1 MGKQKDRNE
10 RNHKNL
16 HQQAYERLTSM
27 QAFGESKKESIANGT
42 DRDKIFS
49 FNTYKTYW
57 KHVKYFTK
65 WVEKNYPDTKT
76 LKKARKYVNVW
87 LHERVDQGLSAWTIQ
102 TEANALGKLYGI
114 QPDDKTYF
122 RPPKRERRNIK
133 RSRGERVRDKH
144 FSRTNNADLI
154 KFCKSVGLRKAEL
167 STLKG
172 SDLVA
177 RNELQKELDEFQNLP
192 RLTVDQERYIKVL
205 KDALL
210 FDDEFFVHVR
220 PGKGKGGRERYSPIV
235 GPDVAEVVERM
246 REVDP
251 DNLVWV
257 KINSNAD
264 IHSYRSDYAARV
276 YRAHARKFSEIP
288 YDRVNRGT
296 GKKFQ
301 GDVYICRKDE
311 AKKKL
316 DKAAMRMC
324 SKALGHNRIQVVADN
339 YSHKL

>member
-1 MGKQKDRNE
+1 MGKQKNRNQKY
-10 RNHKNL
+10 HKSL
-16 HQQAYERLTSM
+16 HDQAYEKLTAM
-27 QAFGESKKESIANGT
+27 QAFGESKKATVASGT
-42 DRDKIFS
+42 DHEKIFS
-49 FNTYKTYW
+49 FNTYATYW
-57 KHVKYFTK
+57 KHVKYFLK
-65 WVEKNYPDTKT
+65 WIEKEHPEITT
-76 LKKARKYVNVW
+76 LKKARKYVNEW
-87 LHERVDQGLSAWTIQ
+87 LQLRVDQELSAWTIQ
-102 TEANALGKLYGI
+102 TEAKALGKLYGI
-114 QPDDKTYF
+114 RPDDKNYF
-122 RPPKRERRNIK
+122 QPPKRERGNIK
-133 RSRGERVRDKH
+133 RSRGDRVRDKH
-144 FSRTNNADLI
+144 FSKTNNADLI
-154 KFCKSVGLRKAEL
+154 KFCRSVGLRKAEL

-172 SDLVA
+172 GDLVA
-177 RNELQKELDEFQNLP
+177 RNGLQKELEELRKLP
-192 RLTVDQERYIKVL
+192 GVTADQERYIQVL
-205 KDALL
+205 EDALL

-246 REVDP
+246 REVGP
-251 DNLVWV
+251 GNLVWV

-276 YRAHARKFSEIP
+276 YRTHAREISEIP
-288 YDRVNRGT
+288 YDKVNRGT
-296 GKKFQ
+296 GKKYQ

>member
-10 RNHKNL
+10 RFHKDL
-16 HQQAYERLTSM
+16 HQQAYERLTGM
-27 QAFGESKKESIANGT
+27 QAFGESKKQAIANGT
-42 DRDKIFS
+42 DKDKIFS

-65 WVEKNYPDTKT
+65 WVEKNYPECKT
-76 LKKARKYVNVW
+76 LKKAKRYVNEW
-87 LHERVDQGLSAWTIQ
+87 LQSRVDQGLSAWTVQ
-102 TEANALGKLYGI
+102 TEAKALGKLYGI
-114 QPDDKTYF
+114 QPDDKDYF
-122 RPPKRERRNIK
+122 APPKRERGAIK
-133 RSRGERVRDKH
+133 RSRGDRVRDRH
-144 FSRTNNADLI
+144 FSQTNNADLI
-154 KFCKSVGLRKAEL
+154 KFCRSVGLRKAEL

-172 SDLVA
+172 SDLVTRA
-177 RNELQKELDEFQNLP
+177 DLQKELDELQSRP
-192 RLTVDQERYIKVL
+192 KLTADQERYMGVL

-210 FDDEFFVHVR
+210 FDDEYFVHVR

-235 GPDVAEVVERM
+235 GPDVQEVVDRM
-246 REVDP
+246 REVGP
-251 DNLVWV
+251 DKLVWV

-264 IHSYRSDYAARV
+264 IHSYRADYAARV
-276 YRAHARKFSEIP
+276 YRAHAREISEIP
-288 YDRVNRGT
+288 FDRTNKGT

-301 GDVYICRKDE
+301 GDVYTCRKDE

-324 SKALGHNRIQVVADN
+324 SKALGHNRIEVVANN